1 LRWGV
6 MEENDKY
13 KYIGI
18 FNGNQKEGKGI
29 LINKFNII
37 VGEYKNDRVG
47 YTYNKNLEKLNMYN
61 YVDGEKKEMEQ
72 SFIIRRKFKRW
83 F

>member
-1 LRWGV
+1 MININILANL
-6 MEENDKY
+6 M
-13 KYIGI
+13 
-18 FNGNQKEGKGI
+18 EGKGI

-37 VGEYKNDRVG
+37 VGEYKNDKLIGVG
-47 YTYNKNLEKLNMYN
+47 YTYNKNLEKLNIYN
-61 YVDGEKKEMEQ
+61 HVDGEKKEMEQ